1 MPEHAFDAIIIGTG
15 QAGPPLA
22 ARLAREGRKIAVIE
36 RDQFGGTCVNNG
48 CTPTKTMVASAYAAH
63 LARRA
68 AEYGVVLDG
77 DVRVD
82 MRRVKARKDEVVAH
96 SNQGVANWMRENAT
110 VFLGHGRFTGPR
122 SVRVNEDTLTAPQIF
137 LDVGARPSVPKI
149 PGIESVPYYTNVTLM
164 DVDFLPEHL
173 VIVGGSYVGLEF
185 AQMFRRFGSRVTVVE
200 MAPRLIARE
209 DEDVSAGVQQI
220 LEREGVHFR
229 LGAKC
234 LSVRRAG
241 SNVEV
246 SVDCTD
252 GAPKVVGSHLLLAV
266 GRTPNT
272 DDLGVEQA
280 GIALDDKGYIKVDD
294 GLRTT
299 NSGVWA
305 LGECNG
311 RGAFTHTSY
320 NDYEIVAD
328 NLLNGAARKVTD
340 RVTAYALFTDPPF
353 ARIGMSESEIRRAGI
368 AALVGRRPMTRVS
381 RAVERGE
388 TQGFMK
394 VLVEASS
401 KRILGMHIL
410 GTSGDEAV
418 HSVLDAI
425 CAKLPYTDVQHGVR
439 IHPTVSELIP
449 AVLGDLHPLE
459 G

>member
-22 ARLAREGRKIAVIE
+22 ARLAREGMKVAVVE
-36 RDQFGGTCVNNG
+36 RDRFGGTCVNNG

-68 AEYGVVLDG
+68 ADFGVTIAG

-82 MRRVKARKDEVVAH
+82 MRCVKARKDEVVAH
-96 SNQGVANWMRENAT
+96 SNHGVGNWVRENAT
-110 VFLGHGRFTGPR
+110 VFLGHGRFTGLH
-122 SVRVNEDTLTAPQIF
+122 SVRVNDDTLTAPRIF
-137 LDVGARPSVPKI
+137 LDVGARPSIPKI
-149 PGIESVPYYTNVTLM
+149 PGIESVPFYTNVTLM
-164 DVDFLPEHL
+164 DVDFVPEHL

-185 AQMFRRFGSRVTVVE
+185 AQMFRRFGSEVTVIE
-200 MAPRLIARE
+200 MAPRLIGRE
-209 DEDVSAGVQQI
+209 DEDVSSGVQQV
-220 LEREGVHFR
+220 LEREGVQFR

-241 SNVEV
+241 NGVEV
-246 SVDCTD
+246 SVDCAQGSPT
-252 GAPKVVGSHLLLAV
+252 VVGSHLLLAV

-280 GIALDDKGYIKVDD
+280 GIALDERGYVKVDD
-294 GLRTT
+294 ALRTS
-299 NSGVWA
+299 NPDVRA
-305 LGECNG
+305 MGECNG

-328 NLLNGAARKVTD
+328 NLLNRAARKVTD
-340 RVTAYALFTDPPF
+340 RIVCYALFTDPPF
-353 ARIGMSESEIRRAGI
+353 ARVGMSEGDVRKAGI

-418 HSVLDAI
+418 HSVLDAMY
-425 CAKLPYTDVQHGVR
+425 AKLPYTDVQRGVR

-449 AVLGDLHPLE
+449 TVLSDLHPLE